1 MKKLTK
7 IFAMLLIACCL
18 LFAFGCSDN
27 QKKVNTPQ
35 FDFATAEKN
44 LVENGYRVEITDNP
58 SLPFEAY
65 SSCSSLYAVNN
76 AGDYIMII
84 KFESE
89 EAAKDYMT
97 MLELLVE
104 AETEYYRNSI
114 KIYEYILDNKKE
126 SLTEAEIIEY
136 EETIKDLK
144 KANKELRSDLKKYNF
159 TYKYVWYGTENA
171 INATK

>member
-1 MKKLTK
+1 
-7 IFAMLLIACCL
+7 
-18 LFAFGCSDN
+18 
-27 QKKVNTPQ
+27 
-35 FDFATAEKN
+35 
-44 LVENGYRVEITDNP
+44 
-58 SLPFEAY
+58 
-65 SSCSSLYAVNN
+65 
-76 AGDYIMII
+76 MII

-136 EETIKDLK
+136 EEAIENLK